1 MLNDVCEY
9 EQSEAPI
16 ILDSSATIG
25 SAYFDITR
33 PQTLPSNYIENFTKK
48 SCLVLR
54 MLENRL
60 GKELLLQVSTTSVCL
75 TNTYCSVVQIYW

>member
-9 EQSEAPI
+9 EQREAPI
-16 ILDSSATIG
+16 ILDSSTRIG
-25 SAYFDITR
+25 SAYFNVSR
-33 PQTLPSNYIENFTKK
+33 PETLPAKYLEAYTKK

-60 GKELLLQVSTTSVCL
+60 GKELLLQVR
-75 TNTYCSVVQIYW
+75 